1 MRVRAD
7 VDRRS
12 APRCEWM
19 RLRRENVV
27 EVGLMFCVDIREHRS
42 VGEGL
47 SEECSEVDE
56 RF

>member
-27 EVGLMFCVDIREHRS
+27 EVGLMFCVNIREHGS

-47 SEECSEVDE
+47 SEKCSEVDE